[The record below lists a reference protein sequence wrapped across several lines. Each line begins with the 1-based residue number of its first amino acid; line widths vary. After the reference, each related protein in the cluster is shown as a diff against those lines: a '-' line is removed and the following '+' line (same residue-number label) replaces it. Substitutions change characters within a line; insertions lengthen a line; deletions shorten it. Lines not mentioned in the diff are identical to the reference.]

1 MYLKELHNLKYVIM
15 VEYCSM
21 PWSTVVAMPWSTVV
35 AKPWSTVVAMPLS
48 TVVAMLRQIYM

>member
-1 MYLKELHNLKYVIM
+1 MYLKELHNLKCVIM

-48 TVVAMLRQIYM
+48 NVVAMLRQIYM